1 MDEELME
8 PLPFQNA
15 HFDRKLLRGLVAEL
29 YRLYGSDVTAIVV
42 NDIKRL
48 GFRYATQA
56 GITVSAMD
64 IPHPDSKWQGIPA
77 TQKGGAG
84 GQRVERRRRLTHD
97 EPQRQVDRRSA
108 RA

>member
-15 HFDRKLLRGLVAEL
+15 HFDRKLLRTLVAEL

-56 GITVSAMD
+56 GITGSAMD
-64 IPHPDSKWQGIPA
+64 IPHPQAKGGVIHH
-77 TQKGGAG
+77 TQKEVGDGAG
-84 GQRVERRRRLTHD
+84 MERRGGSTAD
-97 EPQRQVDRRSA
+97 ERDPKGS
-108 RA
+108 